1 MVFSTVLF
9 LFRFLPITLLLYYA
23 VPYKFKN
30 TVLFAC
36 SLVFYSWGE
45 VKFFPIM
52 VVLILI
58 NYVSGLL
65 MERFEGHTGLRRVVL
80 VFSIVGSLSMLVFFK
95 YTNFLINSLNALA
108 GLSIA
113 PVAGLEVLPLGIS
126 FYTFQTMSYSIDVYR
141 QDVKT
146 EHNIIDFGAY
156 VVMFP
161 QLIAGPI
168 VKYRDVSN
176 QLHVYEGRI
185 TLDRIEQG
193 VSLFV
198 FGLAK
203 KVLLADA
210 IGQLWT
216 DIIGVKGSTTAAIG
230 LANAST
236 PLVWLGVIAYS
247 LQLYFDF
254 SGYSMMGIGMG
265 KMLGFDFPD
274 NFNLPYISRS
284 ITEFWRR
291 WHMSLG
297 TWFRDYVYIPLGGNR
312 VPAGRRFFNIL
323 VVWMLTG
330 LWHGAAWNFVL
341 WGLFFAL
348 LLLVEKAFLLGWL
361 QNAGALSHVYT
372 LLLVVLSFVIFDAG
386 SIPEA
391 FSRLGALFGA
401 GGLPF
406 ATAEALYYLRSFAV
420 VFAVAII
427 GATPLPARLAARLAG
442 GGMGSR
448 VMTVASPLVLAAL
461 LAVITAYLVDGS
473 FNPFLYFRF

>member
-1 MVFSTVLF
+1 MLFSSIPFLYYFLPAVLLAYFAAPRRAKNAVLLLFSLLFYAWGEPKYIVFMVASILQGYCFGRLLEKYHADKRRSKLCLTASVLF
-9 LFRFLPITLLLYYA
+9 SLLLLGYCKYADFFLESFNAVTGLSVPLLRVTLPI
-23 VPYKFKN
+23 
-30 TVLFAC
+30 
-36 SLVFYSWGE
+36 
-45 VKFFPIM
+45 
-52 VVLILI
+52 
-58 NYVSGLL
+58 
-65 MERFEGHTGLRRVVL
+65 
-80 VFSIVGSLSMLVFFK
+80 
-95 YTNFLINSLNALA
+95 
-108 GLSIA
+108 
-113 PVAGLEVLPLGIS
+113 GIS
-126 FYTFQTMSYSIDVYR
+126 FYTFQILSYVVDVYR
-141 QDVKT
+141 GTVRAQ
-146 EHNIIDFGAY
+146 
-156 VVMFP
+156 
-161 QLIAGPI
+161 
-168 VKYRDVSN
+168 R
-176 QLHVYEGRI
+176 
-185 TLDRIEQG
+185 
-193 VSLFV
+193 FV
-198 FGLAK
+198 LGLAK
-203 KVLLADA
+203 KVLLANVLY
-210 IGQLWT
+210 QLITVYKQSSQPSVLFTWMYA
-216 DIIGVKGSTTAAIG
+216 V
-230 LANAST
+230 
-236 PLVWLGVIAYS
+236 AYT
-247 LQLYFDF
+247 LHIYFDF
-254 SGYSMMGIGMG
+254 SGYSDMAIG
-265 KMLGFDFPD
+265 LGQIFGFRFAE
-274 NFNLPYISRS
+274 NFNYPYISRS

-348 LLLVEKAFLLGWL
+348 LLLVEKAFLLGRL

-406 ATAEALYYLRSFAV
+406 ATAETLYYLRSFAV
-420 VFAVAII
+420 VFAVAVI
-427 GATPLPARLAARLAG
+427 GATPLPARLAARLAD

>member
-1 MVFSTVLF
+1 M
-9 LFRFLPITLLLYYA
+9 RYA
-23 VPYKFKN
+23 DI
-30 TVLFAC
+30 
-36 SLVFYSWGE
+36 E
-45 VKFFPIM
+45 
-52 VVLILI
+52 
-58 NYVSGLL
+58 
-65 MERFEGHTGLRRVVL
+65 
-80 VFSIVGSLSMLVFFK
+80 
-95 YTNFLINSLNALA
+95 
-108 GLSIA
+108 
-113 PVAGLEVLPLGIS
+113 
-126 FYTFQTMSYSIDVYR
+126 
-141 QDVKT
+141 
-146 EHNIIDFGAY
+146 
-156 VVMFP
+156 P
-161 QLIAGPI
+161 QLTERRHSLRQAAAGAQ
-168 VKYRDVSN
+168 R
-176 QLHVYEGRI
+176 
-185 TLDRIEQG
+185 
-193 VSLFV
+193 FV
-198 FGLAK
+198 LGLAK
-203 KVLLADA
+203 KVLLANVLY
-210 IGQLWT
+210 QLITVYKQSSQPSVLFTWMY
-216 DIIGVKGSTTAAIG
+216 AA
-230 LANAST
+230 
-236 PLVWLGVIAYS
+236 AYT
-247 LQLYFDF
+247 LHIYFDF
-254 SGYSMMGIGMG
+254 SGYSDMAIG
-265 KMLGFDFPD
+265 LGQIFGFRFAE
-274 NFNLPYISRS
+274 NFNYPYISRS

-420 VFAVAII
+420 VFAVAVI
-427 GATPLPARLAARLAG
+427 GATPLPARLAARLAD